1 MARGERFMQD
11 ETEVRVKSR
20 ISTPELERRWK
31 AVRQVMKEKSLDFL
45 IMQSFSDVL
54 GGYVK
59 WFTDINA
66 MHSYPVIVIFPREG
80 EMTSIWHGARLPA
93 KPSPPEWAVRGMKKR
108 INVPT
113 LPSLDYSNV
122 FMAEEV
128 VKELAPFKNARI
140 GLLGMGFMSAALYA
154 HITKNLTSATFIEV
168 TDLIDNIKA
177 IKSEE
182 EIKYIKESC
191 AIQDAAFDHV
201 LKIIQPGKTEHDI
214 YTDIVKTCV
223 SMGAEGINVRTGSAQ
238 PGKSVMTWSPYFQN
252 KVIEDGDQFTVLIE
266 SNGPSGFWGEIM
278 RVICLGKVTDE
289 LQKQQEVCVQAQKLA
304 LSLLK
309 PGANPGDLFK
319 ANNAFI
325 MGKGY
330 AEERRI
336 YAHGMG
342 YDMVERPA
350 LNTEEPMKIQ
360 AGMNIAV
367 HPFVISDRA
376 AAHTCSN
383 FIVSAKGEPV
393 CLHRTPEKIFTLQ

>member
-1 MARGERFMQD
+1 MQN
-11 ETEVRVKSR
+11 EAEVRVKSR
-20 ISTPELERRWK
+20 ISTSELERRWK
-31 AVRQVMKEKSLDFL
+31 AVRQAMKEKSLDFL

-66 MHSYPVIVIFPREG
+66 MHSYPVIIIFPREDD
-80 EMTSIWHGARLPA
+80 MTSIWHGARLPA
-93 KPSPPEWAVRGMKKR
+93 QPSPPEWAVRGMKKR

-128 VKELAPFKNARI
+128 VKELAPFKNANI
-140 GLLGMGFMSAALYA
+140 GLLGMGFMSVALYA
-154 HITKNLTSATFIEV
+154 HITKNLTSATFV
-168 TDLIDNIKA
+168 DATDMIDNIKA
-177 IKSEE
+177 IKSDE

-201 LKIIQPGKTEHDI
+201 LKIIQPGMTERDI
-214 YTDIVKTCV
+214 YTDIHHTCV
-223 SMGAEGINVRTGSAQ
+223 SMGAEGVNVRTGSAQ
-238 PGKSVMTWSPYFQN
+238 PGKPVMTWSPYFQN
-252 KVIEDGDQFTVLIE
+252 KVIEEGDQFTVLIE

-278 RVICLGKVTDE
+278 RVICLGKVTEE
-289 LQKQQEVCVQAQKLA
+289 LQKQQEVCQQAQNLA
-304 LSLLK
+304 LSLMK
-309 PGANPGDLFK
+309 PGADPADLFN
-319 ANNAFI
+319 ANNEFI

-330 AEERRI
+330 DEERRI

-350 LNTEEPMKIQ
+350 INREEPMKVQ

-367 HPFVISDRA
+367 HPFVISEKA
-376 AAHTCSN
+376 SAHTCSN
-383 FIVSAKGEPV
+383 FIITEKGENI
-393 CLHRTPEKIFTLQ
+393 CLHKTPEKIFTI

>member
-1 MARGERFMQD
+1 MTNE
-11 ETEVRVKSR
+11 ETRVKSR
-20 ISTPELERRWK
+20 ISTVELERRWK
-31 AVRQVMKEKSLDFL
+31 AVRQVMKEKNLDFL
-45 IMQSFSDVL
+45 VMQSFSDVL

-66 MHSYPVIVIFPREG
+66 QHSYPVIVIFPRED

-93 KPSPPEWAVRGMKKR
+93 NPSPPEWAVRGMKKR

-128 VKELAPFKNARI
+128 VKELAPFKNCRI
-140 GLLGMGFMSAALYA
+140 GVLGMGFLSAALYTYM
-154 HITKNLTSATFIEV
+154 TKNLNSAIFV
-168 TDLIDNIKA
+168 DATDPIDHIKA

-182 EIKYIKESC
+182 EIKYIKETC

-201 LKIIQPGKTEHDI
+201 MKIIKPGLTEHDI
-214 YTDIVKTCV
+214 YADIHHTCV
-223 SMGAEGINVRTGSAQ
+223 SMGAEGVNVRTGSAQ

-252 KVIEDGDQFTVLIE
+252 KVLDEGDQFTVLIE

-289 LQKQQEVCVQAQKLA
+289 LKKQQEVCIEAQKLA

-309 PGANPGDLFK
+309 PGASPADLFD
-319 ANNAFI
+319 ANNKLI
-325 MGKGY
+325 TSKGY

-350 LNTEEPMKIQ
+350 VTREEPMKIQ
-360 AGMNIAV
+360 AGMNLAV
-367 HPFVISDRA
+367 HPFVISDKA

-383 FIVSAKGEPV
+383 FIVSAKGAPV
-393 CLHRTPEKIFTLQ
+393 CLHRTPEKIFTI